1 MSHWSHI
8 FSFTLVTLSIDKL
21 LTFVIIRGTIVTA
34 DSDRNFHCV
43 CELTWPRSNMTR
55 PKPKKRNRRKI
66 GARPYKNYSEEMLLL
81 AVEMFLTKKV
91 SSYDAEK
98 QFGIPRRTIEKR
110 AKNLH
115 TSKPG
120 PRYRFTEEEESQ
132 FVKVLIVA
140 SEFGCPLT
148 QLDFRMIVFDYLK
161 KKNKAYIFNDN
172 PPGDWWVKNFLI
184 RHHDK
189 LTVRSTQN
197 IKKARAEKSLQDFQI
212 YFENLKSCVKDL
224 PATHILNYDETNVSD
239 DPGAVKC
246 IFRRGIKYPER
257 TVNYSKGCISVM
269 FSGTA
274 SGDLLAPYIVYKS
287 ENMWTQWCDGGP
299 EGARYNRT
307 KSGWF
312 DSAIFIDW
320 FTTIV
325 IPWAKSLEGP
335 KLVIGDNLSS
345 HINLEVIELCERYNI
360 RFVLLPPNS
369 THITQPLDVAFF
381 APLKRTWRKILMKY
395 KIENPKQTSL
405 NKMHFP
411 LLLKQLIQDG
421 NLNNADNLISG
432 FRATGIFPYNPQK
445 VYSKIPEYCEEITHD
460 IDKSLLD
467 YLKENR
473 NPNPIRRIKGN
484 KKMNVAAGKSVTS
497 SDINKDVTKKNKL
510 NSTSELTIKTNFA
523 ANSGEQVVG
532 NKLPEKK
539 RPKITILSEIIIPPK
554 ADGNQ
559 KSQTTKNEQRK
570 ARTSDFTTKSEEPK
584 AGPSGFMIKSK
595 EQRISNKDVKKRGI
609 RTKRLHDDSTDSD
622 SECSIQYA
630 DSSDYDFNE
639 DMQDYLL
646 KQLIEDQKMKEQEI
660 EEQITELETNVHGTE
675 SLRKR
680 NYERNGKEMVNEYE
694 IEQDAWEKQ
703 ELEEQMSELDT
714 KGTET
719 ESLKTEINEM
729 GGQKIEQKVVNKYE
743 IKQDARNKQ
752 EIDQEINTL
761 ETEGHETKSLRIG
774 SIKGNETLLEERQ
787 KMTQTGQTKPKV
799 YILDNTYW

>member
-1 MSHWSHI
+1 
-8 FSFTLVTLSIDKL
+8 
-21 LTFVIIRGTIVTA
+21 
-34 DSDRNFHCV
+34 
-43 CELTWPRSNMTR
+43 MTR
-55 PKPKKRNRRKI
+55 PKPKKRNRSKI
-66 GARPYKNYSEEMLLL
+66 GARAYKNYSEEMLTL
-81 AVEMFLTKKV
+81 AVEMVRNKNV

-115 TSKPG
+115 TNKPG
-120 PRYRFTEEEESQ
+120 PRYRFTEEEELQ

-161 KKNKAYIFNDN
+161 NNNKAYIFNDN

-197 IKKARAEKSLQDFQI
+197 IKKARAEKSLQDFKI
-212 YFENLKSCVKDL
+212 YFENLKSCVEDL

-257 TVNYSKGCISVM
+257 TVNYSKGCISIM

-274 SGDLLAPYIVYKS
+274 SGDLLAPYVVYKS

-312 DSAIFIDW
+312 DSGMFMDW

-325 IPWAKSLEGP
+325 IPWAQRLEGP

-345 HINLEVIELCERYNI
+345 HINVDVVELCERHNI

-369 THITQPLDVAFF
+369 THLTQPLDVAFF

-405 NKMHFP
+405 NKIHFP
-411 LLLKQLIQDG
+411 ILLKQLIEEV
-421 NLNNADNLISG
+421 NLNKADNLISG

-445 VYSKIPEYCEEITHD
+445 VYSKIPEYCEEITYD
-460 IDKSLLD
+460 VDKSLLD

-473 NPNPIRRIKGN
+473 NPNPIRRNTN
-484 KKMNVAAGKSVTS
+484 KKMYNAAGKSVTS
-497 SDINKDVTKKNKL
+497 WDINKNVTKKNTK
-510 NSTSELTIKTNFA
+510 SKTSEITSERNFI
-523 ANSGEQVVG
+523 ANSGEEVVQ
-532 NKLPEKK
+532 NDIPEKK
-539 RPKITILSEIIIPPK
+539 RSKITILSDIRIPPK
-554 ADGNQ
+554 TDKN
-559 KSQTTKNEQRK
+559 KKTPTKKIKE
-570 ARTSDFTTKSEEPK
+570 AK
-584 AGPSGFMIKSK
+584 AGPSGITIKRNLQNAWPSVLK
-595 EQRISNKDVKKRGI
+595 TILKKDVKRKGI
-609 RTKRLHDDSTDSD
+609 RTKKLHDNSSDSD
-622 SECSIQYA
+622 SDCSVQYA
-630 DSSDYDFNE
+630 DSSDYDSIE

-646 KQLIEDQKMKEQEI
+646 RQLTEDQKMEEKEKD
-660 EEQITELETNVHGTE
+660 EQMTELETKGHETE
-675 SLRKR
+675 SLRTEYDK
-680 NYERNGKEMVNEYE
+680 GKEE
-694 IEQDAWEKQ
+694 W
-703 ELEEQMSELDT
+703 L
-714 KGTET
+714 
-719 ESLKTEINEM
+719 
-729 GGQKIEQKVVNKYE
+729 
-743 IKQDARNKQ
+743 KQ
-752 EIDQEINTL
+752 EIEDQIKEL
-761 ETEGHETKSLRIG
+761 EKKTI
-774 SIKGNETLLEERQ
+774 
-787 KMTQTGQTKPKV
+787 
-799 YILDNTYW
+799 